1 MPALSTS
8 LLFSGLGGGLGSA
21 VGPGGALY
29 VTDTVAGRIL
39 RVDPAVEAHLI
50 EELEQICHDLQKEF
64 RRSIVF
70 AGQLVFQRETLFTRT
85 LHHETA
91 FSIQRRLQFA
101 GIQVIILPIRVW
113 ERQRAA

>member
-1 MPALSTS
+1 MSEKMWGAEP
-8 LLFSGLGGGLGSA
+8 FWGLGYEWDPDW
-21 VGPGGALY
+21 VY
-29 VTDTVAGRIL
+29 TDR
-39 RVDPAVEAHLI
+39 
-50 EELEQICHDLQKEF
+50 QKEF

-70 AGQLVFQRETLFTRT
+70 AGQLVFQRETIFTRT

-113 ERQRAA
+113 QKQRTA